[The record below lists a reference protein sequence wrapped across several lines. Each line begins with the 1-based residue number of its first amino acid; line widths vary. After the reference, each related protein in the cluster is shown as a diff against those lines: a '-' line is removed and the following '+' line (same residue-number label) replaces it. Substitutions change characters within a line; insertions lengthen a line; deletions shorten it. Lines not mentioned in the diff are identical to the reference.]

1 VAKIRT
7 IAIYGKGGIGKSTT
21 ASNISAA
28 LSEDG
33 YKVMQIG
40 CDPKSD
46 STNTLRGGRFVPTVL
61 DTLRSGK
68 RVETDE
74 IVHEGFNGILCVEAG
89 GPEPGVCCAGR
100 GIITAIDLLKQRNVF
115 EEFKPDVVFF
125 DVLGDVV
132 CGGFAMPIR
141 EGVAEQVYTVSS
153 SDFMSLYASN
163 NLFKGIKKYANSGG
177 GLFSGVIGNSI
188 NLPIHEEIIEDFAA
202 NTKATIAGFVP
213 RSLTV
218 AKAELQGKTT
228 IEADPD
234 SDQAELYRNLAR
246 GIINNEN
253 RYVPVP
259 LGVDELKAWAE
270 SWHDRLLKNNQY
282 EQSKEPV
289 KSDHS
294 YYALKPDSANARAS
308 EGGAS

>member
-1 VAKIRT
+1 
-7 IAIYGKGGIGKSTT
+7 
-21 ASNISAA
+21 
-28 LSEDG
+28 
-33 YKVMQIG
+33 MQIG

-61 DTLRSGK
+61 DRLRSGK
-68 RVETDE
+68 RVETEE
-74 IVHEGFNGILCVEAG
+74 IVHEGFNGILCVETG
-89 GPEPGVCCAGR
+89 GPEPGVGCAGR
-100 GIITAIDLLKQRNVF
+100 GIITAIELLKQKKII
-115 EEFKPDVVFF
+115 EEYSPDIIIY

-163 NLFKGIKKYANSGG
+163 NLFKGIKKYAKSGG
-177 GLFSGVIGNSI
+177 ALFSGIIGNSI
-188 NLPIHEEIIEDFAA
+188 NLPIHEEIVQDFAA

-234 SDQAELYRNLAR
+234 SEQADLYRTLAKS
-246 GIINNEN
+246 IINNEN
-253 RYVPVP
+253 RYVPNP
-259 LGVDELKAWAE
+259 LGTDELKAWAE
-270 SWHDRLLKNNQY
+270 SWYDRLLEHNKN
-282 EQSKEPV
+282 QSQNPQGQAPV
-289 KSDHS
+289 KSDLS
-294 YYALKPDSANARAS
+294 YYSLKPDNANVRVR
-308 EGGAS
+308 